1 MKKHDQVRVGV
12 MILVFLLAVPAA
24 NAREKSLMVTAGG
37 IGGSWFIAGAA
48 FNEVWEKSI
57 PDLKTSLV
65 PGGGN
70 SNPIRVNKGEA
81 DVGFTY
87 STLAI
92 AAMKG
97 VDPYKESL
105 SNLRGLG
112 NLQMKQYL
120 VIAALRSTGL
130 TSFEDVV
137 KKKYPLKICPGTR
150 GLGGELTFRQ
160 AMAEYGFS
168 YQDIQK
174 WGGKVYFASWNE
186 SVSQIQDGHANAL
199 TSQTVLANPFMVELC
214 TSRDMKFLALTSDVA
229 DRMGKKY
236 GFTKEVLPKDSYKG
250 MDSEYLTVAD
260 SVVLLCKKDLSEEMA
275 YLLAKHLSENQKKWA
290 DTHVMFKDFL
300 PQGVAKFPE
309 QIPLHP
315 GAAKYFKE
323 KGYIK

>member
-1 MKKHDQVRVGV
+1 MKKHRGFIVGV
-12 MILVFLLAVPAA
+12 MILIFLVAVPATY
-24 NAREKSLMVTAGG
+24 AREKSLMVTAGG
-37 IGGSWFIAGAA
+37 IGGSWFIAGAT

-57 PDLKTSLV
+57 SGLKTSLV
-65 PGGGN
+65 PGGGT
-70 SNPIRVNKGEA
+70 SNPIRVNRGEA

-97 VDPYKESL
+97 VEPYKESL
-105 SNLRGLG
+105 SNLRGLA
-112 NLQMKQYL
+112 NLQITQYL

-137 KKKYPLKICPGTR
+137 KKKYPIKICPGTR
-150 GLGGELTFRQ
+150 GLGGELIFRQ

-168 YQDIQK
+168 YEDIQK
-174 WGGKVYFASWNE
+174 WGGEIYFASWTE

-199 TSQTVLANPFMVELC
+199 TSQTPLANPFMVELC

-229 DRMGKKY
+229 DRMVKKY
-236 GFTKEVLPKDSYKG
+236 GFTKEILPKDSYKG

-275 YLLAKHLSENQKKWA
+275 YLLTKFLSENQKKWA
-290 DTHVMFKDFL
+290 DTHVMFKDFV
-300 PQGVAKFPE
+300 PQNVGKFPE
-309 QIPLHP
+309 QIPIHP
-315 GAAKYFKE
+315 GAARYFKE
-323 KGYIK
+323 KGYLK

>member
-1 MKKHDQVRVGV
+1 MKKLRGFMAGV
-12 MILVFLLAVPAA
+12 IALVFLLAVPATY
-24 NAREKSLMVTAGG
+24 AREKSLMVTAGG

-57 PDLKTSLV
+57 SDLKTSLV

-87 STLAI
+87 STNAI
-92 AAMKG
+92 AAMRG
-97 VDPYKESL
+97 VEPYKESL
-105 SNLRGLG
+105 NNIRGLG

-137 KKKYPLKICPGTR
+137 KIKFPLKICPGTR

-160 AMAEYGFS
+160 AMAEYGIS

-174 WGGKVYFASWNE
+174 WGGKIYFASWNE

-214 TSRDMKFLALTSDVA
+214 TSRDMKFLALTSEVS
-229 DRMGKKY
+229 DRMVEKH
-236 GFTKEVLPKDSYKG
+236 GFTKEIMPKDSYKG

-260 SVVLLCKKDLSEEMA
+260 SVILLCKKDLSDEMA
-275 YLLAKHLSENQKKWA
+275 YLLAKFLSENQKKWV
-290 DTHVMFKDFL
+290 DTHVMFKDFV
-300 PQGVAKFPE
+300 PQGVAKLPA
-309 QIPLHP
+309 QIPIHP

-323 KGYIK
+323 KGYMK